1 MKIKNNLMH
10 DNSKPIINKINR
22 ERLDM
27 IRHCDNCQKE
37 FHFSEVLK
45 LYPISCHD
53 LLKESWQR
61 KEVEFYCSCC
71 YFLKVLRF
79 IKNKRNDGKR
89 ESTIKERKI

>member
-1 MKIKNNLMH
+1 MH
-10 DNSKPIINKINR
+10 DNSKPLINKINR

-37 FHFSEVLK
+37 FHFSEVQK

-61 KEVEFYCSCC
+61 KEVEFYCSYC
-71 YFLKVLRF
+71 YFLKIIRF
-79 IKNKRNDGKR
+79 IRIKKDEKFKNSN
-89 ESTIKERKI
+89 EIEF